1 MQQNGPPVSV
11 RATNRLCWECS
22 WASSTQPRRSCHAQQ
37 SRRSPTQD
45 EQECLFTK
53 PNRFTHDQT
62 IQVHT
67 AFLRRSARLGYR
79 ANSSTTFAS
88 TCDDAD
94 DQLFERIT
102 GNSQHLLHRLL
113 PPEREQHYSLRER
126 SHNYQLPERTTL
138 LKDKTSS
145 LECCINLEID
155 CHNTPLTFISQCKLD
170 SVFACH
176 FNKILCY
183 VMLSGKRTWCTY
195 KQPWTS
201 RQWKRTAMLS
211 S

>member
-1 MQQNGPPVSV
+1 MVEKHYRCIV
-11 RATNRLCWECS
+11 IFMAY
-22 WASSTQPRRSCHAQQ
+22 
-37 SRRSPTQD
+37 SPTCTQSIHHTQWRANNSYKTICTHASD
-45 EQECLFTK
+45 GNFSSLHPKK
-53 PNRFTHDQT
+53 PKISQRGCRFTLQHLKQAT
-62 IQVHT
+62 ELSQH
-67 AFLRRSARLGYR
+67 R
-79 ANSSTTFAS
+79 TFS
-88 TCDDAD
+88 QPD
-94 DQLFERIT
+94 DQQQIT